1 VSVAAWQSQLS
12 LGNAPGDGLEAQF
25 VSCVRQNRKVMAL
38 LGRLPRFNLPQVAL
52 VAGALFQSVWNVQAG
67 APADAAIKDYDV
79 FYFDAA
85 DLSAEG
91 EASVNARLNHAC
103 ADLGVTVEAC
113 NQARVH
119 LWYESFFRHPYSALG
134 STDEGVARFL
144 VRCTCVG
151 LQPSDATPATLQLI
165 APYGLADLLAGRLA
179 RNLPFAPAELFERK
193 VVSYQSRWPHLV
205 VVPD

>member
-1 VSVAAWQSQLS
+1 MAAWQSQLS
-12 LGNAPGDGLEAQF
+12 LGSAPEDRLAAQF
-25 VSCVRQNRKVMAL
+25 IACVRQNRKVMAL

-91 EASVNARLNHAC
+91 EARVNTQLNDAC

-119 LWYESFFRHPYSALG
+119 LWYESFFGHPYSALG
-134 STDEGVARFL
+134 SMDEGVARFL

-151 LQPSDATPATLQLI
+151 LQPTDETLATLRLI

-179 RNLPFAPAELFERK
+179 RNSPFAPAELFARK
-193 VVSYQSRWPHLV
+193 VASYQARWQHLV
-205 VVPD
+205 VLPD